1 MGENR
6 PLDSTGW
13 EMTRTAEEQARLDL
27 VLAMYRDVLIPFDS
41 SQVDRYIAP
50 DYVQHSSLAPPGRDA
65 LKQFLDFIRGQ
76 SPDAQTLIKRS
87 FVDGNHVICHTHV
100 IRHPGDPGLAVVDIF
115 RVDDGLIREHWYVL
129 MEVPAKP
136 VNTLPMF

>member
-1 MGENR
+1 MA
-6 PLDSTGW
+6 
-13 EMTRTAEEQARLDL
+13 RTAEEQRNLEL

-50 DYVQHSSLAPPGRDA
+50 DYIQHSSLAPPGRQA
-65 LKQFLDFIRGQ
+65 LKDFLDFIRGQ
-76 SPDAQTLIKRS
+76 SPDAETHIKRS

-100 IRHPGDPGLAVVDIF
+100 IRHKGDPGLAVVDIF
-115 RVDDGLIREHWYVL
+115 RIEGGLIVEHWDVL

-136 VNTLPMF
+136 VNTLSMF